1 MSSKEFSNVEV
12 KDIISDLEANP
23 GNSITSI
30 NHQATNNSDG
40 KYIVIKDI
48 HNNVMM
54 PTTMASNMLKNFQAS
69 FNATSIQ
76 NLIDKGYSIVGS
88 ANLDEFA
95 MGSTT
100 KTSIFGPV
108 ENVMDASLTPGGSSG
123 GSAYIVAKGIV
134 PLATGTDTGG
144 SIRQPAAFNGIYG
157 LKPTYGLVSRY
168 GTLSFASSFDTIG
181 PMTKDL
187 EDNAKLINDLAS
199 NDEYDQT
206 NFMPDDFDA
215 LKTFNQ
221 DIKGMKVGV
230 MNRWLDSVRD
240 EEIKEAILNQI
251 EILKSLGAEIV
262 EVDSPMTKYSF
273 SLYMI
278 LAYAE
283 ASSNLNRYDGIRYGL
298 AFDDTNNSYKKV
310 RDNFGTEVKKR
321 LIIGTYMLSSE
332 HSKQYFYKGQELRKK
347 MSDEFDN
354 IYNKV
359 DVVIAPTTPT
369 LAFKSQEGME
379 PLDSYLSD
387 QFTIPANLVG
397 FPSLNVPIGTSNDG
411 RFIGMQIMADKYNEH
426 IIYQVANNLKG
437 ASHV

>member
-1 MSSKEFSNVEV
+1 MSSKDFNNKDV
-12 KDIISDLEANP
+12 KTIISELENNP
-23 GNSITSI
+23 GNSIISI
-30 NHQATNNSDG
+30 NQDAPVSKDG

-48 HNNVMM
+48 HNNTMM

-100 KTSIFGPV
+100 KTSSFGAV
-108 ENVMDASLTPGGSSG
+108 ENVMDEELTPGGSSG
-123 GSAYIVAKGIV
+123 GSAYIVAKGVV
-134 PLATGTDTGG
+134 PFATGTDTGG

-187 EDNAKLINDLAS
+187 EDNAMLINDLAS

-206 NFMPDDFDA
+206 NFVPQDFDA
-215 LKTFNQ
+215 LKTFDQ
-221 DIKGMKVGV
+221 DVKGMKIGV

-240 EEIKEAILNQI
+240 KEIKDRIVEQI
-251 EILKSLGAEIV
+251 EVLKSLGAEII

-273 SLYMI
+273 SLYMT

-283 ASSNLNRYDGIRYGL
+283 GSSNLNRYDGIRYGL
-298 AFDDTNNSYKKV
+298 AFDETNNSYKKV

-321 LIIGTYMLSSE
+321 LIIGTYMLSSQ

-347 MSDEFDN
+347 MCDEFDN
-354 IYNKV
+354 IFEKV
-359 DVVIAPTTPT
+359 DAVIAPTTPT
-369 LAFKSQEGME
+369 LAFKTQEGME

-397 FPSLNVPIGTSNDG
+397 FPSLNVPIGTSKDN

-426 IIYQVANNLKG
+426 IIYQVANNLRG
-437 ASHV
+437 ANNV